1 MGIFWRCVFIKKV
14 ISKQLTK
21 IDKKERKIL
30 AQKKNKFYEEKVSP
44 IAEKLEEKIPQ
55 KLKDTLDAAFYSGFK
70 LVLSKGTKYIEKL
83 YDKDKIQLEHDIKNY
98 AVEKAGTKK
107 SIKNLDS
114 LSKKSS
120 LINTGISTLEGGG
133 LGLLGIGLP
142 DIPIFITMIIKT
154 IYEIS
159 LSYGFNYEKEEEQ
172 IYVLN
177 LICGALTTGAEQQ
190 EYNEKLE
197 RLSSNIDGGGAVIYD
212 LEAEVK
218 QASKVLSKSMVN
230 SKFIQGLPIV
240 GVVGS
245 VANFKVINKISKFS
259 KLKYKKRYL
268 KLKS

>member
-1 MGIFWRCVFIKKV
+1 MKKV

-21 IDKKERKIL
+21 IDKKERKVL
-30 AQKKNKFYEEKVSP
+30 EQKKNKFYEEKVSP
-44 IAEKLEEKIPQ
+44 ITEKIEEKIPK
-55 KLKDTLDAAFYSGFK
+55 KLKDTLDVAFYNGFN

-107 SIKNLDS
+107 SIRNLDS
-114 LSKKSS
+114 LSRRSS
-120 LINTGISTLEGGG
+120 LINTGISTIEGGG

-142 DIPIFITMIIKT
+142 DIPLFITMILKT

-159 LSYGFNYEKEEEQ
+159 LSYGFDYAKEEEQ
-172 IYVLN
+172 LYVLN
-177 LICGALTTGAEQQ
+177 LICGALSTGDEQK
-190 EYNEKLE
+190 EYNERLH
-197 RLSSNIDGGGAVIYD
+197 RLSSDIDGKVVIVYD
-212 LEAEVK
+212 LEAEVMK
-218 QASKVLSKSMVN
+218 ASKVLSKSMLT
-230 SKFIQGLPIV
+230 SKFIQGLPLV

-268 KLKS
+268 LLKQ

>member
-1 MGIFWRCVFIKKV
+1 MKKV

-21 IDKKERKIL
+21 IDKKERKVL
-30 AQKKNKFYEEKVSP
+30 EQKKNKFYEEKVSP
-44 IAEKLEEKIPQ
+44 ITEKIEEKIPK
-55 KLKDTLDAAFYSGFK
+55 KLKDTLDVAFYNGFN

-107 SIKNLDS
+107 SIRNLDS
-114 LSKKSS
+114 LSKRSS
-120 LINTGISTLEGGG
+120 LINTGISTIEGGG

-159 LSYGFNYEKEEEQ
+159 LSYGFDYEKKEEQ
-172 IYVLN
+172 LYVLN
-177 LICGALTTGAEQQ
+177 LICGALSTGDEQN
-190 EYNEKLE
+190 EYNERLD
-197 RLSSNIDGGGAVIYD
+197 RLSSDIDGKVAIVYD
-212 LEAEVK
+212 LESEVMK
-218 QASKVLSKSMVN
+218 ASKVLSKSMLT
-230 SKFIQGLPIV
+230 SKFIQGLPLV

-268 KLKS
+268 LLKQ